1 MPDRW
6 QEINAECHLCHW
18 WRDRDGGRIT
28 AMTFLIALIAVAAVI
43 AAAARLRSEI
53 RSDGYGHHRPPRSH
67 AYEQSP
73 APADRGLSY
82 PY

>member
-1 MPDRW
+1 
-6 QEINAECHLCHW
+6 
-18 WRDRDGGRIT
+18 
-28 AMTFLIALIAVAAVI
+28 MTFVIALIAIAAVI

-67 AYEQSP
+67 FYEESP

>member
-1 MPDRW
+1 
-6 QEINAECHLCHW
+6 
-18 WRDRDGGRIT
+18 
-28 AMTFLIALIAVAAVI
+28 MTFLIVFIAIAAVI
-43 AAAARLRSEI
+43 ATAARLRSEI

-67 AYEQSP
+67 SYEQSP